1 MPFLIDGYNLLWAVQ
16 KSDEGAES
24 ISDVELCRLL
34 GQYLGLT
41 GQTAEIVFDGTGP
54 PEKNGFDNI
63 KGLDVF
69 FSGTGNE
76 ADSVIEDKIQSNSAP
91 RRLTVVSSDRRIR
104 RAAHRRSAVSIKS
117 ENFWNEVAR
126 FLTRQRKDNE
136 PQAKRKG
143 ISEGETEQWMR
154 FFKLK

>member
-16 KSDEGAES
+16 KSGDGMEG
-24 ISDVELCRLL
+24 IGDVELCRIL
-34 GQYLGLT
+34 GRYFSLIGR
-41 GQTAEIVFDGTGP
+41 TAQIVFDGIGP

-69 FSGTGNE
+69 FSGPSSD

-91 RRLTVVSSDRRIR
+91 RRLTVVSNDRRIR
-104 RAAHRRSAVSIKS
+104 KAAHLRKAVSIRS
-117 ENFWNEVAR
+117 ENFWDEVGR
-126 FLTRQRKDNE
+126 ILTRQRKDNE
-136 PQAKRKG
+136 PLAKQRG